1 MRSLFID
8 TGAWYALAD
17 RKDPDHSRVA
27 DFLEKQTLPLVTSNF
42 VFDESVT
49 LIRYRLGFVAAK
61 SFGASLMSGGLAK
74 VHRVDK
80 LDENRAW
87 EIFTRYR
94 DKSFSFTDCTSFAI
108 IQRLK
113 IDSAV
118 AIDDDFR
125 AFGLN
130 CLP

>member
-1 MRSLFID
+1 MKRLFID

-17 RKDPDHSRVA
+17 RKDPDHVRVA
-27 DFLEKQTLPLVTSNF
+27 DFLENQTLPLVTTNF

-49 LIRYRLGFVAAK
+49 LIRYRLGFAAAK
-61 SFGASLMSGGLAK
+61 SFGDHLLRVGAASLLSVG
-74 VHRVDK
+74 RQ
-80 LDENRAW
+80 DETRAW

-94 DKSFSFTDCTSFAI
+94 DKSFSYTDCTSFAVM
-108 IQRLK
+108 QRLK